1 MNLPL
6 RQPQQSFL
14 NICNSVSGHKI
25 SQSFEY
31 LAVHAQAALRG
42 VRGPVLVQLNIVTVI
57 VIPSVNTE

>member
-1 MNLPL
+1 M
-6 RQPQQSFL
+6 
-14 NICNSVSGHKI
+14 SGHKI

-42 VRGPVLVQLNIVTVI
+42 VRGLVLVQLNIVTVI